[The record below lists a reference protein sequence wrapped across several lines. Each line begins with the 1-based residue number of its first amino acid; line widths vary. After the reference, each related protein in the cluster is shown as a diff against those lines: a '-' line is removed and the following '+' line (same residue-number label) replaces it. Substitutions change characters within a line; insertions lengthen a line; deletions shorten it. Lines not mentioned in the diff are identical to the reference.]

1 MFFNHFQAISTIGR
15 FKTNKLTKNFE
26 HKILKLNSRV
36 DNGELMK
43 PKEAATLMDMSNEFT
58 KFLFSQVA
66 KLELKLSESTTQ
78 DMFNS
83 LNN

>member
-1 MFFNHFQAISTIGR
+1 MLPTHLQVTERNR
-15 FKTNKLTKNFE
+15 LTNDFE

-36 DNGELMK
+36 DDGKLMK
-43 PKEAATLMDMSNEFT
+43 PKEATTIMDMSNEFYN
-58 KFLFSQVA
+58 FLFSQVA
-66 KLELKLSESTTQ
+66 KLELKLPESTTQ